1 MAAQAILEMMGNFLD
16 GKIDAEDFA
25 FTFPDVLIDQWD
37 EMEKENQQLANLLN
51 EDMPDIC
58 ANYEPEEQARSQRP
72 SEYLNEEQFK
82 KRVNA
87 IYKEALK
94 LLN

>member
-1 MAAQAILEMMGNFLD
+1 MAAQAVLTMMENFLT
-16 GKIDAEDFA
+16 GKIDAEDFSY
-25 FTFPDVLIDQWD
+25 TFPDVLVNQW
-37 EMEKENQQLANLLN
+37 EEIEQENPQLVNLLN

-72 SEYLNEEQFK
+72 EYLNEEQFK